1 MEQVAK
7 ANHTR
12 VADSGWTFENGV
24 RLTVPMRWG
33 LSTVNTAPEFRY
45 RASNSGC
52 WQVLTPCPHERIST
66 SSVESKLKRMSMN
79 LPESLIVGMISIVVP
94 VFLVSKA
101 VGVARV
107 ISPPLNVMGGAWA
120 SLLASVTA
128 CGAFFPVG
136 WLVATLR
143 VSGTFA
149 GSNSVG

>member
-12 VADSGWTFENGV
+12 VADSGSTFENGV
-24 RLTVPMRWG
+24 RLTVAMRWG
-33 LSTVNTAPEFRY
+33 LSTVNVAAVFSFC
-45 RASNSGC
+45 ASNSGC
-52 WQVLTPCPHERIST
+52 WQVETPCPHERIST

-79 LPESLIVGMISIVVP
+79 LPESLIVASNSTVVP

-101 VGVARV
+101 VGVAGL
-107 ISPPLNVMGGAWA
+107 IIPPLNEMGGAWV

-136 WLVATLR
+136 WLVATPG
-143 VSGTFA
+143 VPGTCA
-149 GSNSVG
+149 GWNSVG